1 MKQFINCGQSIL
13 LFFLFF
19 SACGTPLNDYN
30 PKNEKEKE
38 IKIILVQFTEYRN
51 NFDVKNMA
59 KYLADNCIISY
70 YGKNLTKTS
79 FLSVMKRSDLESRGK
94 FKFENPKFKIVDE
107 IAQVSIKFMQG
118 ITSFAVNF
126 KLVHENSEWK
136 ISEWNEN
143 FH

>member
-51 NFDVKNMA
+51 NFDVKPGFCTHTAIAANA
-59 KYLADNCIISY
+59 RVFFRFGTNCRSY
-70 YGKNLTKTS
+70 SGATVSGDAEKI
-79 FLSVMKRSDLESRGK
+79 LE
-94 FKFENPKFKIVDE
+94 
-107 IAQVSIKFMQG
+107 
-118 ITSFAVNF
+118 
-126 KLVHENSEWK
+126 
-136 ISEWNEN
+136 
-143 FH
+143 